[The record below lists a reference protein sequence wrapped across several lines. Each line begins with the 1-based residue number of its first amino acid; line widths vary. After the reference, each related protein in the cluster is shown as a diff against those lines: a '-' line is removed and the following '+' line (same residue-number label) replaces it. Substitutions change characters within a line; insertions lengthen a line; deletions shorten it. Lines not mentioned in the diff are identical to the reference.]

1 MRAFYD
7 MQRDVREGRER
18 GNLTQQRH
26 ADVIIYP
33 ERMNLRDCSFQALLD
48 TRESYRFLRSAI
60 PMRLEPEREHG
71 EACGKRRRPGRWR
84 FHADL
89 TLKLRDSKTLQPPQL
104 FTRVPVVLIICSVLH
119 ARILEYETA

>member
-33 ERMNLRDCSFQALLD
+33 ERMNHREFSFQALLD

-60 PMRLEPEREHG
+60 CVSNPRGSMV
-71 EACGKRRRPGRWR
+71 K
-84 FHADL
+84 HAV
-89 TLKLRDSKTLQPPQL
+89 RDGD
-104 FTRVPVVLIICSVLH
+104 RVDGGFLLIL
-119 ARILEYETA
+119 L